1 MTLLRVLGVN
11 MVNSFTV
18 LLFYPIQVK
27 LLQRF
32 DCRDLDFS
40 YSNVIDMIFSHLEN
54 DNLLL

>member
-18 LLFYPIQVK
+18 LLFYPIQVE

-40 YSNVIDMIFSHLEN
+40 YSNIIDIILQSVT
-54 DNLLL
+54 